1 MDDSRVFLHVSL
13 QSGEDFK
20 SGGCFAKKVANPV
33 VRIYLQ
39 DLKGNET
46 EMARTN
52 CGQGRNPVYESEF
65 EFAWEKQARLRFEV
79 VEEPHPAFGEA
90 SCHLSS
96 ILKNAFNGELMLTR
110 PKNGKAAGKLHVG
123 IAMKEEEIRKLGE
136 SKESADTRADQ
147 SPHGSAHTVN
157 SAGSANFVVAAVTS
171 EVIQRDPPSF
181 SSQATPT
188 NTDYI
193 AQALSASIPVQEV
206 INAPVQAD
214 PVQAMTRALTPVSRP
229 EVHVVQPVQI
239 TPSYHPAQ
247 MAPAYQPAQKAYVFD
262 EPRKAAARWQYQEK
276 GQWED
281 YQWHDSEECERHY
294 QRFQSGGADQVK
306 LKMNNREYSIHF
318 KKMTQM
324 SFPKHIIRKIRRQE
338 EKVCL

>member
-1 MDDSRVFLHVSL
+1 MDDCRVFLQVSL

-20 SGGCFAKKVANPV
+20 SGGCFQKKVRNPV

-46 EMARTN
+46 EMARTK

-96 ILKNAFNGELMLTR
+96 ILKNAFQGELMLTR
-110 PKNGKAAGKLHVG
+110 PKNGKPAGKLHVG
-123 IAMKEEEIRKLGE
+123 IAMKEEEIYKLEE
-136 SKESADTRADQ
+136 SKESADTTADIR
-147 SPHGSAHTVN
+147 STASVHTLN

-181 SSQATPT
+181 SAQAPPT

-193 AQALSASIPVQEV
+193 AQALNASIPVQAL

-214 PVQAMTRALTPVSRP
+214 PVQAMTPVYQP

-239 TPSYHPAQ
+239 TPAYQPAQ

-262 EPRKAAARWQYQEK
+262 EPQKAAARWQYQEK
-276 GQWED
+276 GKWED
-281 YQWHDSEECERHY
+281 YQWHDSTECERHY

-324 SFPKHIIRKIRRQE
+324 SYPAHIIRKIRRQ
-338 EKVCL
+338 